1 MPDRRNDAQLSA
13 LWAEKAETYHARKKA
28 LEAADTG
35 QGPGQTAGTGDQ
47 KLVGE
52 LTEALSRVLC
62 PPHPQGHQLVPWGG
76 PEPNHRSSENTYCFY
91 NFLLEMK
98 LLVTERFQWD
108 LLLIFH
114 LPS

>member
-1 MPDRRNDAQLSA
+1 MPPTRDRERAAADILLA
-13 LWAEKAETYHARKKA
+13 LRQDPKA
-28 LEAADTG
+28 LEADDTG

-62 PPHPQGHQLVPWGG
+62 PPHPQGHQLAPWGG

-91 NFLLEMK
+91 
-98 LLVTERFQWD
+98 
-108 LLLIFH
+108 IFFTRNETLGH
-114 LPS
+114 